1 LQHDEQDSNLHKRS
15 ERAGDGASPDGSGAD
30 ENHLGMDAAKIVVA
44 YGSARYRAD
53 EWRNF

>member
-1 LQHDEQDSNLHKRS
+1 MQHDEQDSNLHKRS

-53 EWRNF
+53 EWQNF